1 MKTIL
6 ANQLNS
12 EFINALNEIRQD
24 PLFIELS
31 GKKFVVLKAEEY
43 QEWRETAY
51 LLSSSKNSE
60 ILRKSLEESADECRD
75 LKDVLSELGSE
86 THTSG

>member
-1 MKTIL
+1 MRTIL
-6 ANQLNS
+6 ENQLNP
-12 EFINALNEIRQD
+12 EFVEALNGVGQEA
-24 PLFIELS
+24 LFIELH

-60 ILRKSLEESADECRD
+60 ILQESLEEPVNECRD
-75 LKDVLSELGSE
+75 LKDIIRELES
-86 THTSG
+86 